1 MQKHSS
7 HLFLSLLVAMT
18 IGVGNAWGATTAP
31 TGAVHTPGS
40 VADANLVTKWGKKYE
55 VYFSN
60 NASKTSLLVGSNTSA
75 TTQAT
80 GTDKWCNIGSSCGN
94 SDNNISTAFTVDEFV
109 SNVKNSNNKAI
120 NVQSTGASEKN
131 IVMVVSG
138 YDSIAVFAKS
148 NDLNIYAEIW
158 GGSSYGDVSTL
169 TVGHTKN
176 ASSHYK
182 RQFALDKTKQYRLT
196 IAYGTSGSSNKN
208 VAAFSLCYTPATP
221 SCAAADLTADNI
233 TSNGDQI
240 VGTGITFSK
249 VGNPASGDTWYWQ
262 TSATGTDKT
271 YNASSV
277 DYTTATTAG
286 SYTVYL
292 RAYNSGAD
300 CWGTAIGKTNMVI
313 ACPFDVYNGENV
325 DKGKTTASGWTINS
339 SSSMALTSGSS
350 NGYSYWYQAGSSS
363 SYVQFDGS
371 MALASGDQIKIQ
383 WTHTS
388 ANKSLALTING
399 SSASLTSG
407 GTVTTAN
414 TKMEAIYDVTSAIT
428 VTSIKLNSSGS
439 SGCIIYQV
447 SIVKSA
453 CAEPAC
459 SAPVSPTITATP
471 ASAAYTEGDNIS
483 LTASATGTDGSTTY
497 TWYKGTTWDAASAT
511 SSIGSAATFTKNSC
525 VEGDAGTYW
534 CNISNGT
541 GCEVQV
547 SKTITVA
554 ASSCTEVVAPT
565 GLAENTAVRTT
576 DKITFTWTAAANAS
590 SYDVKLW
597 DNSACTGDPIASD
610 NVTTT
615 SKQFTGL
622 TDGTTYYCK
631 VQSKG
636 DGETYCTDGGTT
648 DAVSGTTATIPSYN
662 VSAVTSTGDNSRGS
676 VSAAASS
683 VKMGGT
689 TTITAVPATGYRVSA
704 WTASGTGVSIDPA
717 GLSHSTT
724 ATLTM
729 GTSDVTVTVSFEQ
742 IPCIGNE
749 GGTLFSA
756 DAITTSDVSFSTGTT
771 EILST
776 QATVSGGKVYAISGQ
791 TDSKKLLTSGGQFS
805 MTNNDT
811 RFHLELNCALRA
823 GDTIKIDGMGGTKNS
838 DSKGLWVSTAT
849 SRPGSA
855 PAAVGTNSSE
865 SWHTPMLSYVV
876 TSSDEYV
883 GNTDLY
889 VFRAAG
895 ATQNFD
901 NVRIIRPAKYAMTFA
916 KGDEG
921 ASGEMSEQS
930 VIEKSQVT
938 LPACTFTAPEGKEF
952 DAWVVTKTDGGASIT
967 VTDGKFTMPQEAV
980 TLTAT
985 WKALTVKYAV
995 TYVLNGP
1002 SGDAPTET
1010 NKAEGDVFDLAAAP
1024 TWSDHVFEGWQWTDD
1039 ESVTHLEDAE
1049 AEFTMPAYA
1058 VTFTA
1063 QWRLDPQATMS
1074 DAQYVIGGSALN
1086 MAAKFSSLNTSGAV
1100 IFSLKESYEG
1110 ASITEG
1116 VFTAIVAGE
1125 YIVLA
1130 EQAGDGTYAKGE
1142 AEATVE
1148 VLESELSDTYIWKK
1162 GSGYTGCVASPNDD
1176 APAAL
1181 YTDITYE
1188 GFTGMGRATT
1198 DNTECILTLSVKN
1211 AYNSLFAIKSI
1222 CTYGKFEEPAGGQIS
1237 WDGGSNWEDLA
1248 KYTSEGKKEFAP
1260 AAGDY
1265 PTSFKIKFMGVSK
1278 DAGGLY
1284 WRNALVTLEAKK
1296 AIVSTVIDLT
1306 DVKINS
1312 TSISAA
1318 NLSTL
1323 KTGPAYALDLADEYV
1338 TAPTVKFNKHTVI
1351 TYDDASEVEKDDVI
1365 TETAAVNVSGK
1376 WEASAEINDITYT
1389 VTMAKADAFVVHY
1402 YESDGKT
1409 LIGSENVAVNGHPTA
1424 ADITPTPIDY
1434 KRVVWKLSGE
1444 AVDLDDVTSD
1454 VAGTEITL
1462 VASYVDAY
1470 ASSINIEQWVLDNG
1484 KNNAAFRAVLDAR
1497 YFKYANLNDLDSL
1510 TAEKNDGDR
1519 NYPFL
1524 GQKWKLETSEI
1535 SFLLKEG
1542 STVKARFGNMGSS
1555 VNVKIGSAD
1564 AVELT
1569 SGSYANSSPSSSKE
1583 YSYTATADVVV
1594 KFQGTG
1600 TGTVVFKQIMIDEDI
1615 ASMTLPAIV
1624 TYDANGGSFAKTSEK
1639 YTGTP
1644 LVIGDATPA
1653 DDDYEFEGWHVGT
1666 VEGTKINA
1674 AAYEPTKNV
1683 TLVAKYVAKPS
1694 PFSLSA
1700 LTYKIGSG
1708 DATAVGYV
1716 EGTYDYTVKLPYAP
1730 SYETITVAYTLADDT
1745 SSEKAGAVLSV
1756 TSVPGTATFTIV
1768 AANTTEKT
1776 YTVNFKKEAKDGL
1789 EIIGAT
1795 VTGNTTADMSGL
1807 YGGTASVNLNSKK
1820 IDNGGYIYITLPS
1833 GYTFEETDVLVVNV
1847 NNKADIGTKALE
1859 ITTGVGN
1866 IDGAVWKT
1874 IAFDDYSTGNN
1885 TIALTGIVAN
1895 QTSIG
1900 LKRSSNQN
1908 AKINSLKVYRPLNP
1922 VLKSITFDGT
1932 KIDVT
1937 GLTAEETLPYSAD
1950 LTAVTPEI
1958 FWNGAGTAV
1967 VSTNEG
1973 EWDWGD
1979 NTYVLTDKDGDA
1991 TTYTI
1996 TLTRA
2001 TRSSD
2006 KSLSSLT
2013 VDGNAIALSEG
2024 VFDYT
2029 YVYPYGTDPATV
2041 PVVEAV
2047 ANDAHASVGDV
2058 TQAASTAGTASFTVT
2073 AEDETT
2079 QDYTV
2084 KFQISRVKELVIYDG
2099 STMTDIASRTGSDV
2113 ATGFSYNMASG
2124 IALSGTSYN
2133 ASWNGK
2139 DYTKVITGFKPND
2152 NENNIVSFVIPEDYM
2167 AKVCLVGSTN
2177 SSGTERKMFIANAAS
2192 RNVSDAISEDYI
2204 ITSSTY
2210 DAEGFITDFLPAGTY
2225 YLGTTDSYRLYELSV
2240 TLYSIDYTRTTT
2252 PGRLGTICLE
2262 EGGTM
2267 RGATLYEVAYFN
2279 PDNRKIYFDEI
2290 IGGEMEPGMP
2300 YVFIPEED
2308 NNNQLVV
2315 MYGNNVPAAVAGH
2328 YNGLYGSFTEAL
2340 LEKNTVNYIFSANK
2354 YWYVN
2359 SDEVYV
2365 GANRA
2370 YLKVAEILGYAGE
2383 PEPTS
2388 APGRRRVTM
2397 DSGDQAPQ
2405 ITTGL
2410 ENLHAG
2416 DQPVKMLIN
2425 GKIFILRGEKMYDVT
2440 GKLVK

>member
-7 HLFLSLLVAMT
+7 HLLLTLFVAMT
-18 IGVGNAWGATTAP
+18 IGVGNAWADPQDTYYTFPNTKTSGQTVSPVSGENNDITVGSNGVVASAYTFAGTAYTNGLKLGNTLAKGATLTIPGSSDNPAHVFIVCSGGGKDVYLELNSTKEATGNVYTSVATAP
-31 TGAVHTPGS
+31 GVIEL
-40 VADANLVTKWGKKYE
+40 VVTKSGTYNLYASGDVFCYE
-55 VYFSN
+55 IRILYEKNTNVV
-60 NASKTSLLVGSNTSA
+60 KTYLSGADMSITSSSAWDSETEELLFFKPMEVTVDKTNKRYTFGGTATAPSRRTITFTAQANGSLLVGAMCSNNSNRNLMLKELSSGSFSDALVTSSNIQKGATTTLEYASISKGKTYVLVASGSDMHVTSIEFTASGGGDCTSPTIEWATEPANATKGDDDATASVTTTPTPYSVSWASNNTSVA
-75 TTQAT
+75 TVSSGTISYVSPGFARIT
-80 GTDKWCNIGSSCGN
+80 ASLTYSGEDYCEETVSVYKDIKVLIDAITPGANDKLWYYTSAKPSSSPDDGLNFANSKEGSGMYGIKLNSSGYAWFEKPAVSGKLRVGAYASGTDPYVVNVYACDDEGTIVGDVLGTLSTPRAGGVSGTMNIAAEVEG
-94 SDNNISTAFTVDEFV
+94 I
-109 SNVKNSNNKAI
+109 KI
-120 NVQSTGASEKN
+120 MRSTGSEGTLYF
-131 IVMVVSG
+131 IEFEADPVVVCVATAPGTISAG
-138 YDSIAVFAKS
+138 
-148 NDLNIYAEIW
+148 DLTDGEI
-158 GGSSYGDVSTL
+158 TL
-169 TVGHTKN
+169 T
-176 ASSHYK
+176 AE
-182 RQFALDKTKQYRLT
+182 
-196 IAYGTSGSSNKN
+196 GSEE
-208 VAAFSLCYTPATP
+208 
-221 SCAAADLTADNI
+221 D
-233 TSNGDQI
+233 
-240 VGTGITFSK
+240 
-249 VGNPASGDTWYWQ
+249 GDTWYWQ
-262 TSATGTDKT
+262 
-271 YNASSV
+271 
-277 DYTTATTAG
+277 
-286 SYTVYL
+286 
-292 RAYNSGAD
+292 
-300 CWGTAIGKTNMVI
+300 
-313 ACPFDVYNGENV
+313 
-325 DKGKTTASGWTINS
+325 
-339 SSSMALTSGSS
+339 
-350 NGYSYWYQAGSSS
+350 
-363 SYVQFDGS
+363 
-371 MALASGDQIKIQ
+371 
-383 WTHTS
+383 
-388 ANKSLALTING
+388 
-399 SSASLTSG
+399 SSAS
-407 GTVTTAN
+407 
-414 TKMEAIYDVTSAIT
+414 
-428 VTSIKLNSSGS
+428 
-439 SGCIIYQV
+439 
-447 SIVKSA
+447 
-453 CAEPAC
+453 
-459 SAPVSPTITATP
+459 
-471 ASAAYTEGDNIS
+471 
-483 LTASATGTDGSTTY
+483 GTDM
-497 TWYKGTTWDAASAT
+497 
-511 SSIGSAATFTKNSC
+511 
-525 VEGDAGTYW
+525 
-534 CNISNGT
+534 
-541 GCEVQV
+541 
-547 SKTITVA
+547 
-554 ASSCTEVVAPT
+554 
-565 GLAENTAVRTT
+565 
-576 DKITFTWTAAANAS
+576 
-590 SYDVKLW
+590 
-597 DNSACTGDPIASD
+597 
-610 NVTTT
+610 TT
-615 SKQFTGL
+615 S
-622 TDGTTYYCK
+622 
-631 VQSKG
+631 
-636 DGETYCTDGGTT
+636 
-648 DAVSGTTATIPSYN
+648 
-662 VSAVTSTGDNSRGS
+662 
-676 VSAAASS
+676 
-683 VKMGGT
+683 
-689 TTITAVPATGYRVSA
+689 
-704 WTASGTGVSIDPA
+704 
-717 GLSHSTT
+717 
-724 ATLTM
+724 
-729 GTSDVTVTVSFEQ
+729 
-742 IPCIGNE
+742 
-749 GGTLFSA
+749 
-756 DAITTSDVSFSTGTT
+756 
-771 EILST
+771 
-776 QATVSGGKVYAISGQ
+776 
-791 TDSKKLLTSGGQFS
+791 
-805 MTNNDT
+805 
-811 RFHLELNCALRA
+811 
-823 GDTIKIDGMGGTKNS
+823 
-838 DSKGLWVSTAT
+838 
-849 SRPGSA
+849 
-855 PAAVGTNSSE
+855 
-865 SWHTPMLSYVV
+865 
-876 TSSDEYV
+876 
-883 GNTDLY
+883 
-889 VFRAAG
+889 
-895 ATQNFD
+895 
-901 NVRIIRPAKYAMTFA
+901 
-916 KGDEG
+916 
-921 ASGEMSEQS
+921 
-930 VIEKSQVT
+930 
-938 LPACTFTAPEGKEF
+938 
-952 DAWVVTKTDGGASIT
+952 GASIT
-967 VTDGKFTMPQEAV
+967 VDEAGTYYIRSYNTEGDCWSDAESYELTAEDFIPHYAITYNKGTYGTGSIDAGDKTEDVDFTLSSEMFTRENYLQVGWATTDGGSKAYNLGGSYTTNAAQTFYPVWAPKETYSFAVANEKTITTLKSEGWTFNSDEFDADPADSECYVNTVGAMNTAGLSAPHNNSMNDNAIAFAKNTDAYALFDLGYVTTVSAV
-980 TLTAT
+980 TGSFNIGSTKDRKFYIEYIGSNGSTVLKTVTVNHNKEDWGANAVNETTAVANVRYIKVNSVEEKSWLVMTAFSVTYGDVTPKYTVTYALNGGGGTPPTETDKKAGAVFTLHDGTTSITAPENKEFDGWLCSANSTKYAGGAEYTMTAT
-985 WKALTVKYAV
+985 NTTFTAQWKAIATKYAV

-1010 NKAEGDVFDLAAAP
+1010 NKAEDEEFDLAEAP

-1100 IFSLKESYEG
+1100 LFSLKESYAG
-1110 ASITEG
+1110 ASITPAG
-1116 VFTAIVAGE
+1116 SFTATVAGE
-1125 YIVLA
+1125 YIVVA
-1130 EQAGDGTYAKGE
+1130 EQAGDGTYANGS

-1162 GSGYTGCVASPNDD
+1162 GAGYTGCVESPNAD

-1198 DNTECILTLSVKN
+1198 DNTECILTFSVKN

-1237 WDGGSNWEDLA
+1237 WDGGSNWEDLD

-1260 AAGDY
+1260 AAGAY

-1306 DVKINS
+1306 DVKING

-1323 KTGPAYALDLADEYV
+1323 KTEPAYALDLADEYV
-1338 TAPTVKFNKHTVI
+1338 TAPTVKFTKHTVI
-1351 TYDDASEVEKDDVI
+1351 TYEDESVVEKDDVI
-1365 TETAAVNVSGK
+1365 SETAAVNGSGK

-1510 TAEKNDGDR
+1510 TAEKNETDR

-1524 GQKWKLETSEI
+1524 GQKWKLATSEI

-1569 SGSYANSSPSSSKE
+1569 SADYANSSLSSSKE
-1583 YSYTATADVVV
+1583 YSYTATEDVVV

-1600 TGTVVFKQIMIDEDI
+1600 TGTIVFKQIMIDDAI
-1615 ASMTLPAIV
+1615 ATVKLPAIV
-1624 TYDANGGSFAKTSEK
+1624 TYDANGGSFAKESEK

-1716 EGTYDYTVKLPYAP
+1716 EGTYEYDVELPYAG
-1730 SYETITVAYTLADDT
+1730 SYETITVAYTLADGT
-1745 SSEKAGAVLSV
+1745 SSTKAGAVLNV
-1756 TSVPGTATFTIV
+1756 TSVPGAATFTVV

-1776 YTVNFKKEAKDGL
+1776 YTVNFVKDAKDGL

-1795 VTGNTTADMSGL
+1795 VTGNTSATISGL

-1820 IDNGGYIYITLPS
+1820 IDSGGYIYITLPS

-1937 GLTAEETLPYSAD
+1937 GLTAGETLPYSAD

-1967 VSTNEG
+1967 VTTNAG
-1973 EWDWGD
+1973 AWAWGD

-2001 TRSSD
+2001 ERSSD

-2024 VFDYT
+2024 VYDYT
-2029 YVYPYGTDPATV
+2029 YVYPYGTDPAIV

-2084 KFQISRVKELVIYDG
+2084 KFQISRVKELVIFDG
-2099 STMTDIASRTGSDV
+2099 STMTEM
-2113 ATGFSYNMASG
+2113 ATP
-2124 IALSGTSYN
+2124 GTDATTSITW
-2133 ASWNGK
+2133 S
-2139 DYTKVITGFKPND
+2139 ITGANKTTGED
-2152 NENNIVSFVIPEDYM
+2152 ANITKDGKTYSKGVNVFSTKTSSSDHYLTITIPEGYL
-2167 AKVCLVGSTN
+2167 AKFHLVGGSN
-2177 SSGTERKMFIANAAS
+2177 ANEERSLFISKEKTDVLDESIAYATSAS
-2192 RNVSDAISEDYI
+2192 NTTAGSMTSDFQYPGD
-2204 ITSSTY
+2204 
-2210 DAEGFITDFLPAGTY
+2210 Y
-2225 YLGTTDSYRLYELSV
+2225 YLCATKSIRLYELSIQ
-2240 TLYSIDYTRTTT
+2240 LYSIDYTRTTT

-2262 EGGTM
+2262 KGGTM

-2279 PDNRKIYFDEI
+2279 PSNQKIYFDEI

-2315 MYGNNVPAAVAGH
+2315 MYGNNAAAAEAGH
-2328 YNGLYGSFTEAL
+2328 HNGLYGSFTREELTPDAG
-2340 LEKNTVNYIFSANK
+2340 NYIFQNNL
-2354 YWYVN
+2354 YWYVD
-2359 SDEVYV
+2359 SEEIYV
-2365 GANRA
+2365 GKNRA

-2383 PEPTS
+2383 PEPTP
-2388 APGRRRVTM
+2388 APGRRRVTL